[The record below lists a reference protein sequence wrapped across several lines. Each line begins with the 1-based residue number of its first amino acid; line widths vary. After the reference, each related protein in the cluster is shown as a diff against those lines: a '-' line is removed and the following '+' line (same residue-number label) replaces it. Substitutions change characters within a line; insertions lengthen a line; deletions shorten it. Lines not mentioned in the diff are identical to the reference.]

1 MNTTK
6 LLNLVMETE
15 AACKENYNA
24 YKAYL
29 ELYNMITDE
38 IGKEAEKAAGR
49 KPNIRNAAKNFLS
62 KDNFRPVLQKAQYF
76 ELDGVPYYGLCD
88 GFRLAWSKY
97 DFGFEVEKERPIN
110 VTTLVDVNA
119 RNLKNPE
126 IITVDKAEVIRTI
139 KEAKA
144 AGERRI
150 VYTLVRANGTT
161 ILVNAN
167 YLKDALDF
175 TETDEIFVDG
185 EAENKPVYLY
195 GKDDKNAPI
204 LPIRK

>member
-24 YKAYL
+24 YKAFL
-29 ELYNMITDE
+29 ELCNMITDE
-38 IGKEAEKAAGR
+38 LGKEAEKAAGR
-49 KPNIRNAAKNFLS
+49 KPNIRNAAKNFLG
-62 KDNFRPVLQKAQYF
+62 KDDFRPVLKKAQYF

-88 GFRLAWSKY
+88 GFRLAWSKN
-97 DFGFEVEKERPIN
+97 DFGFEVEKERPLN
-110 VTTLVDVNA
+110 VTAIIDVNG
-119 RNLKNPE
+119 RNIRNAE
-126 IITVDKAEVIRTI
+126 IITVEKADVIRTI

-144 AGERRI
+144 NKERRI

-175 TETDEIFVDG
+175 TETNEIFVDG
-185 EAENKPVYLY
+185 EKDAAPVYLY
-195 GKDDKNAPI
+195 GKDDKNALI